1 MRNFLLLIS
10 LLLPWKIRRAF
21 LEQQFGFQIHPTAR
35 IGIAWI
41 LPSRLIMEEN
51 TSIGDLTVAKNLDLV
66 HLKAHATI
74 GRGNWITGFPL
85 GERQSGSDA
94 RHFSS
99 ETDRR
104 PELVMGQHSAITHRH
119 LLDCT
124 NAIAI
129 GAFTTVAGFQ
139 SQFISHTIDIKENR
153 QTSRPISIGDYCFV
167 GSNSLVLGG
176 AALPNYCVLGAKSL
190 LNKAYTQTHRLYGG
204 VPARELSVLS
214 PDCGYFNRRQGF
226 VI

>member
-21 LEQQFGFQIHPTAR
+21 LEQQFGFQIHRTAR

-51 TSIGDLTVAKNLDLV
+51 TSIGHLTVAKNLDLV

-85 GERQSGSDA
+85 GQPQSGSDS

-99 ETDRR
+99 EADRR
-104 PELVMGQHSAITHRH
+104 PELVMGEHSAITHRH

-124 NAIAI
+124 NAITI

-167 GSNSLVLGG
+167 GSNSVLLGG

-204 VPARELSVLS
+204 VPARELSILS
-214 PDCGYFNRRQGF
+214 PDCGYFSRRQGF

>member
-1 MRNFLLLIS
+1 MRNFLFFIS
-10 LLLPWKIRRAF
+10 LLLPWKICRPF

-51 TSIGDLTVAKNLDLV
+51 TTIGHLTVVKNLDLL

-85 GERQSGSDA
+85 GQRQSGSGS

-99 ETDRR
+99 EADRR
-104 PELVMGQHSAITHRH
+104 PELVMGEHSAITHRH

-124 NAIAI
+124 NAITI
-129 GAFTTVAGFQ
+129 GAFTIVAGFQ
-139 SQFISHTIDIKENR
+139 SQFISHTINIKENR

-167 GSNSLVLGG
+167 GSNSVLLGG

>member
-1 MRNFLLLIS
+1 MRKFLLLIS
-10 LLLPWKIRRAF
+10 ILLPWKIRRAF

-51 TSIGDLTVAKNLDLV
+51 TAIGHLTVAKNLDLV

-85 GERQSGSDA
+85 RDS

-104 PELVMGQHSAITHRH
+104 PELIMGEQSAITHRH

-124 NAIAI
+124 NAITI

-139 SQFISHTIDIKENR
+139 SQFISHTIDIIENR
-153 QTSRPISIGDYCFV
+153 QTSHPISIGDYCFV
-167 GSNSLVLGG
+167 GSNSVLLGG

>member
-1 MRNFLLLIS
+1 MRNFLFFIS
-10 LLLPWKIRRAF
+10 LLLPWKIRRPF

-51 TSIGDLTVAKNLDLV
+51 TAIGHLSVAKNLDPV

-85 GERQSGSDA
+85 GQSQSGSDS
-94 RHFSS
+94 RHFSG

-104 PELVMGQHSAITHRH
+104 PELVMGEHSVITHRH
-119 LLDCT
+119 VLDCT
-124 NAIAI
+124 NAITI
-129 GAFTTVAGFQ
+129 GACTIVAGLQ

-153 QTSRPISIGDYCFV
+153 QTSRSISIGEYCFV
-167 GSNSLVLGG
+167 GSNSVLLGG

>member
-1 MRNFLLLIS
+1 MKNFLQLIL
-10 LLLPWKIRRAF
+10 LLLPWKMRRVF

-35 IGIAWI
+35 IGLAWI

-51 TSIGDLTVAKNLDLV
+51 TGIGHFTVAKNLNLL

-74 GRGNWITGFPL
+74 GRGNWITGFPP
-85 GERQSGSDA
+85 GDSP
-94 RHFSS
+94 HFAS
-99 ETDRR
+99 ETERR
-104 PELVMGQHSAITHRH
+104 PELVMGEHSAITHRH

-124 NAIAI
+124 NAINI
-129 GAFTTVAGFQ
+129 GR
-139 SQFISHTIDIKENR
+139 DIAQNR
-153 QTSRPISIGDYCFV
+153 QVSRPISVGDYCFV
-167 GSNSLVLGG
+167 GSNSVLLGG
-176 AALPNYCVLGAKSL
+176 SSLPDYCVLGAKSL
-190 LNKAYTQTHRLYGG
+190 LNKAHAQTHRLYGG